1 MFARLNK
8 ARCAMAKKEEVPLG
22 FETALKRLET
32 IVDEMESGEMDLDK
46 MIASFEE
53 GQKLVKFCTAKL
65 NEVEKKIEKIVKD
78 GSGGTAVEPLELS
91 SEV

>member
-1 MFARLNK
+1 
-8 ARCAMAKKEEVPLG
+8 MAKKDESPMG
-22 FETALKRLET
+22 FEAALTRLET
-32 IVDEMESGEMDLDK
+32 IIEEMESGEMDLDK

-78 GSGGTAVEPLELS
+78 GAGGVTTESFELKP
-91 SEV
+91 E

>member
-1 MFARLNK
+1 
-8 ARCAMAKKEEVPLG
+8 MAKKEENPMG
-22 FETALKRLET
+22 FEAALKRLEV
-32 IVDEMESGEMDLDK
+32 IVEEMESGETDLDT

-78 GSGGTAVEPLELS
+78 GSGGVTVEPFELKAD
-91 SEV
+91 V